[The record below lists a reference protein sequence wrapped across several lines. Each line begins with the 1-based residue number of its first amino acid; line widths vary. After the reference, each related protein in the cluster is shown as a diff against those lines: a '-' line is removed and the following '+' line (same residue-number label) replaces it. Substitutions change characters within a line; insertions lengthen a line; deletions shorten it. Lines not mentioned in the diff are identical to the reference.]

1 MIAIVRDG
9 GKQYRVAEGQVV
21 FLDRRDSSP
30 GDKLELNDVLS
41 VEEGSNFRVGKP
53 TVDGAKVI
61 AEVMDEVK
69 GPKVIFH
76 RFRRRKGSRS
86 RFGHRQKYTQVKIE
100 SIQG

>member
-21 FLDRRDSSP
+21 FLDRRDSNP
-30 GDKLELNDVLS
+30 GDKLELNEVLS
-41 VEEGSNFRVGKP
+41 VEEGDNFRVGKP
-53 TVDGAKVI
+53 LVDGAKVV

-69 GPKVIFH
+69 GPKIIFH

-100 SIQG
+100 SIKG